1 MGKILQLWTDLRS
14 SLWLIPTILVIASIL
29 LAVGLIE
36 LDQVMDVGLR
46 EKYPRLFAAE
56 AEGARAMLSAIAGSM
71 ITVTGVVFSITIVAL
86 TLASTQYTSRI
97 LRTFM
102 RDRANQI
109 VLGVF
114 LGIFS
119 YCLIV
124 LRTLSG
130 GNNGQFIPSMAV
142 LAAVVLALVGIGFL
156 IFFIHHI
163 AATIQASEIISS
175 ITDETLEA
183 IDNFFPD
190 EIGEDSEDNEDDRE
204 VAEPDKAIWH
214 VVPSLSRGYI
224 QKIATDSLLEFARN
238 KGTIVKMEKE
248 IGEFVAKG
256 RPLAYLSLE
265 AEPDKETVKK
275 LNAVYAIGSYRTVD
289 QDPAFGIR
297 QLVDIALKALSPG
310 INDTSTAIICI
321 DHLSAILQRAACRR
335 IESKYRYEDG
345 ELRVIAKGLTFQSLL
360 RQSYSQILENG
371 EGNAAVIER
380 MIDAVEE
387 ISNLAYNA
395 RKRALREQLDI
406 IKEVAERSIKTSF
419 ARGEI
424 EGRIR
429 IVSELLGNE
438 RS

>member
-14 SLWLIPTILVIASIL
+14 SLWLVPTILVIASIL

-204 VAEPDKAIWH
+204 VAEPHKAIWH

>member
-265 AEPDKETVKK
+265 AEPNKETVKK

-395 RKRALREQLDI
+395 RKRELREQLDN

>member
-14 SLWLIPTILVIASIL
+14 SLWLVPTILVIASIL

-36 LDQVMDVGLR
+36 MDEVMDAGLR

-190 EIGEDSEDNEDDRE
+190 EIGKNSEDNEDDRE
-204 VAEPDKAIWH
+204 VAASDKAIWH

-224 QKIATDSLLEFARN
+224 QKIATDSLLEFARD
-238 KGTIVKMEKE
+238 KGTIVRMEKE

-371 EGNAAVIER
+371 EGNAAVIAR

-395 RKRALREQLDI
+395 RKHALREQLDI

-424 EGRIR
+424 EGRISS
-429 IVSELLGNE
+429 VSGLLGKE